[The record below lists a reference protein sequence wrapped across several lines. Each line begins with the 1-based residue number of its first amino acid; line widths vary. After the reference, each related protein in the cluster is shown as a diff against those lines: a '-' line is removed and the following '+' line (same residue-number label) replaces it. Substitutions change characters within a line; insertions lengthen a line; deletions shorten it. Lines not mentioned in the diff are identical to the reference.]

1 MGPGEAFQRLVAWC
15 GRVPV
20 QAVLLA
26 ASLGTLVWFFFFVKI
41 WVNGALTTARWSME
55 AWNPSGEQFHGWFIL
70 PISLYLVWYHRGRLE
85 AAPKAGSNLGLVFV
99 ALGILFFV
107 VGARTLQPRLAL
119 MALPALLFGATMF
132 LWGWKVARIVLF
144 PCAFLLFMIPVA
156 ALEQATFRLQF
167 VITGAIGILTKLVGI
182 SVQAVGTTLTARDG
196 SFNFE
201 IAEGCSGIRSLAA
214 MSMVTAIYVHLTQRA
229 VWKKIVIFG
238 ASLVFAIVGNVG
250 RLFTIILVA
259 KYISPNL
266 AGGIYH
272 DWSGLLLFFP
282 IALGAMIGFS
292 RLLNLDWDRWK
303 AVALRP
309 ETPAPS
315 AEPAEPAES
324 AGAAPVK
331 SGEKK
336 PASPIS
342 YDY

>member
-1 MGPGEAFQRLVAWC
+1 MGLGEACQRLVAWC
-15 GRVPV
+15 GRAPV
-20 QAVLLA
+20 RAVLLA

-41 WVNGALTTARWSME
+41 WVNGALTTARWSVE

-70 PISLYLVWYHRGRLE
+70 PISLYLVWYHRDRLE

-214 MSMVTAIYVHLTQRA
+214 MSMVTAIYVHLTQRE

-238 ASLVFAIVGNVG
+238 ASLIFAIVGNVG

-259 KYISPNL
+259 KYINPKL

-292 RLLNLDWDRWK
+292 RLLNLDWERWK
-303 AVALRP
+303 TVALKP
-309 ETPAPS
+309 DAPAPS
-315 AEPAEPAES
+315 AEPAES